1 MEKRNGENQKK
12 LTPNQIKGLHPAVR
26 TEFVKKNIT
35 ASQART
41 ANRLVR
47 QPYNFKSR
55 IALRTVLEKVDDTG
69 IASLRGILNAM
80 PVDAPAQLL
89 EAISFAI
96 LRGDRV
102 LDEAVREVEEAAAG
116 FREKRKA
123 LESRP
128 KPPRA
133 TRPNTDGKTS
143 ARRKS
148 DREWKKKRMKWEA
161 PKAPKSD

>member
-1 MEKRNGENQKK
+1 MNKKK
-12 LTPNQIKGLHPAVR
+12 LTPNQIKSLHPAVR
-26 TEFVKKNIT
+26 AEFIKKNIT
-35 ASQART
+35 DSQART

-55 IALRTVLEKVDDTG
+55 IALRTVLENVDDTG

-80 PVDAPAQLL
+80 PADAPAQLL
-89 EAISFAI
+89 ETVSFAV
-96 LRGDRV
+96 LRGDRI
-102 LDEAVREVEEAAAG
+102 LNEAVREVEEAAAG

-123 LESRP
+123 LKSRP

-143 ARRKS
+143 ARRKA
-148 DREWKKKRMKWEA
+148 DREWKKKRIKQEA
-161 PKAPKSD
+161 SRARRSH